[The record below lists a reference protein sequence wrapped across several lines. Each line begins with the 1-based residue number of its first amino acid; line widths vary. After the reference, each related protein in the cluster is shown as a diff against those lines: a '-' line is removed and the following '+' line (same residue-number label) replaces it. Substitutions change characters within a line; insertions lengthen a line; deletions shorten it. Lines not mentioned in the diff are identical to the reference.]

1 MFLEDILKL
10 KDGWYNQGGKAP
22 KLNSMALR
30 LLENYPVDLIPPV
43 ITPTPEG
50 NLLLEWRTAGDP
62 SVDLDLTTLTA
73 RYHSF
78 NGDEA
83 DIEQSF
89 DLSDEN
95 AWDGFYKFLLIN
107 IKKMMSAKQG
117 WQIGGEIRAKYPKD
131 LTRAMMDEIIKK
143 WDCSTSRPE
152 MFLFAACNNPNGE
165 YNISELELYWRF
177 KIAVRKYQLT
187 QNQECLSPRMQ
198 KQIGKIMMVELENMI
213 NSSTADTQSLLRRIL
228 HDTLEMWYNSAKDF
242 AAQAEGVKS
251 IFKIKDQVREKY
263 PMYNS
268 KGFTTEAHQII
279 KDCISEKLSD

>member
-78 NGDEA
+78 NGDGA

-89 DLSDEN
+89 DLSDESS
-95 AWDGFYKFLLIN
+95 WGDFYEFLQIN
-107 IKKMMSAKQG
+107 IK
-117 WQIGGEIRAKYPKD
+117 
-131 LTRAMMDEIIKK
+131 
-143 WDCSTSRPE
+143 
-152 MFLFAACNNPNGE
+152 
-165 YNISELELYWRF
+165 
-177 KIAVRKYQLT
+177 
-187 QNQECLSPRMQ
+187 
-198 KQIGKIMMVELENMI
+198 
-213 NSSTADTQSLLRRIL
+213 
-228 HDTLEMWYNSAKDF
+228 H
-242 AAQAEGVKS
+242 
-251 IFKIKDQVREKY
+251 
-263 PMYNS
+263 S
-268 KGFTTEAHQII
+268 K
-279 KDCISEKLSD
+279 